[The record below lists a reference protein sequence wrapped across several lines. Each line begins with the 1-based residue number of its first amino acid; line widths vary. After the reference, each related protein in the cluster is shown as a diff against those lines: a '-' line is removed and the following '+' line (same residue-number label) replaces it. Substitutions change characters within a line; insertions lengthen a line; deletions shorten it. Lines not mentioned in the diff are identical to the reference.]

1 MKRSKNNIE
10 RNKLDYIL
18 TDIMPV
24 EVSELFSYSKFYE
37 YLLFKQST
45 LDDIVSQMHA
55 MKAENSETPFSGGK
69 WGNWATSP
77 LKFNILK
84 GTDSIR
90 ELNLVQPLSAMNIY
104 FFVECYQKELL
115 DILSNNA
122 CFSLRYHRKNSDLF
136 YRRKS
141 KKIVDYFEKISQKV
155 DRAILQQT
163 GAYFKI
169 HKFNSVSSFTNS
181 RLWQQCNF
189 KYRNFAKIDYK
200 SCFDSIYTHAYKW
213 CIEKDTVDS
222 KEASNANLHIV
233 IDRVLQNINGRSSN
247 GLIVGPEFSRMI
259 AEVLLQEIDVEVKHN
274 LAAQGLNAGADY
286 RVFRYVD
293 DIYIFSHTQ
302 AHTDLIIKTIERA
315 AQKYLLK
322 FNEFKYLKAYTPV
335 VLSSWLGKARAL
347 SDRISALF
355 YRKQEL
361 HDMAEKKPLLKSGYI
376 SVDRIK
382 DDFIYLVNEFPKE
395 QRYIVSF
402 MLSTLLNNI
411 SNKKDGYALFEPDKC
426 ARAFVL
432 LDLAMY
438 IYSFCPCFEH
448 TQKLISMI
456 VYMDDELQFSKDELN
471 HKKLINLIRRYSFVF
486 EKGNM
491 NDLCNWF
498 LFFHDYSIPLLRST
512 ETIFEKKLREE
523 DNPIL
528 WANYLIYSRYHSDY
542 HQEILTWV
550 EEVLQ
555 YKVNQIGSKDPLL
568 QKEFWYVITF
578 INCPYISSSVKTAL
592 ENIVRPMATAA
603 ETNLANKIKKIIAEF
618 LLQNKSNL
626 FFCWG
631 YYHFNT
637 SKQLTF
643 RTYQRTLFKQYK
655 NKRSIELYG
664 SLDT

>member
-1 MKRSKNNIE
+1 MKRSKKNIE
-10 RNKLDYIL
+10 RNKLDYLL

-37 YLLFKQST
+37 YLLSKQST
-45 LDDIVSQMHA
+45 LDDIVSKMRA
-55 MKAENSETPFSGGK
+55 MRAENSETPFAGGK
-69 WGNWATSP
+69 WGNWATLP

-90 ELNLVQPLSAMNIY
+90 GLNLVQPLSAMNIY

-115 DILSNNA
+115 DILSNNS

-141 KKIVDYFEKISQKV
+141 KKIVDYFEKTSQKV

-169 HKFNSVSSFTNS
+169 YKFNSVSSFTNS

-189 KYRNFAKIDYK
+189 KYHNFAKIDYK

-259 AEVLLQEIDVEVKHN
+259 AEVLLQEIDVEVKQN
-274 LAAQGLNAGADY
+274 LAAQGLNAGTDY

-302 AHTDLIIKTIERA
+302 AHTDLIIKTIEIA

-322 FNEFKYLKAYTPV
+322 FNEFKYLKANTPV

-347 SDRISALF
+347 SDRISTLF

-361 HDMAEKKPLLKSGYI
+361 HDMVDKKPLLKSGYI

-456 VYMDDELQFSKDELN
+456 VYMDDELHFSKDELN

-498 LFFHDYSIPLLRST
+498 VFFHDYSVPLLRNT
-512 ETIFEKKLREE
+512 EAILEKKLREE

-542 HQEILTWV
+542 HKEILIWV
-550 EEVLQ
+550 EELLQ

-578 INCPYISSSVKTAL
+578 INCPYISGSVKTAL
-592 ENIVRPMATAA
+592 EGIVRPMATAA

>member
-37 YLLFKQST
+37 YLLSKQST

-361 HDMAEKKPLLKSGYI
+361 HDMAGKKPLLKSGYI

-448 TQKLISMI
+448 TQKLISII

>member
-222 KEASNANLHIV
+222 KESSNANLHIV

-578 INCPYISSSVKTAL
+578 INCPYISSSVKRAL

>member
-37 YLLFKQST
+37 YLLSKQST

-322 FNEFKYLKAYTPV
+322 FNEFKYLKACTPV

>member
-37 YLLFKQST
+37 YLLSKQST
-45 LDDIVSQMHA
+45 LDDIVSQMRV
-55 MKAENSETPFSGGK
+55 MKAENSETPFAGGD

-136 YRRKS
+136 YRQKS
-141 KKIVDYFEKISQKV
+141 KKVVNYFEKTSQKV

-213 CIEKDTVDS
+213 CIEKNTVDS

-274 LAAQGLNAGADY
+274 LAAQGLNAGTDY

-302 AHTDLIIKTIERA
+302 VHIDLIIKTIEMA

-361 HDMAEKKPLLKSGYI
+361 HDMTEKKPLLKSGYI
-376 SVDRIK
+376 SADRIK
-382 DDFIYLVNEFPKE
+382 DDFIYLANEFPKE

-498 LFFHDYSIPLLRST
+498 VFFHDYSVPLLRST
-512 ETIFEKKLREE
+512 ETILEKKLREE

-542 HQEILTWV
+542 HQEISTWV

-555 YKVNQIGSKDPLL
+555 YKVNQIGSKEPLL

-578 INCPYISSSVKTAL
+578 INCPYISPSVKVAL

-603 ETNLANKIKKIIAEF
+603 ETNLANKTKKIIAEF
-618 LLQNKSNL
+618 LLQNKANL

>member
-1 MKRSKNNIE
+1 
-10 RNKLDYIL
+10 
-18 TDIMPV
+18 MPV

-37 YLLFKQST
+37 YLLSKQSA

-189 KYRNFAKIDYK
+189 KYRNFSKIDYK

-274 LAAQGLNAGADY
+274 LAAQGLNAGTDY

-498 LFFHDYSIPLLRST
+498 VFFHDYSVPLLRST

-568 QKEFWYVITF
+568 QKEFWYVLTF

>member
-37 YLLFKQST
+37 YLLSKQST

-189 KYRNFAKIDYK
+189 KYRNFSKIDYK

-274 LAAQGLNAGADY
+274 LAAQGLNAGTDY

-498 LFFHDYSIPLLRST
+498 VFFHDYSVPLLRST

-568 QKEFWYVITF
+568 QKEFWYVLTF

>member
-37 YLLFKQST
+37 YLLSKQST

-491 NDLCNWF
+491 NDHCNWF

>member
-37 YLLFKQST
+37 YLLSKQST

-189 KYRNFAKIDYK
+189 KYRNFSKIDYK

-274 LAAQGLNAGADY
+274 LAAQGLNAGTDY
-286 RVFRYVD
+286 GVFRYVD

-498 LFFHDYSIPLLRST
+498 VFFHDYSVPLLRST

-568 QKEFWYVITF
+568 QKEFWYVLTF

>member
-37 YLLFKQST
+37 YLLSKQST

-55 MKAENSETPFSGGK
+55 MKAENLETPFSGGK

-498 LFFHDYSIPLLRST
+498 SFFHDYSIPLLRST

>member
-1 MKRSKNNIE
+1 MKRLKKNIE
-10 RNKLDYIL
+10 RNKLDYLL

-37 YLLFKQST
+37 YLLSKQST
-45 LDDIVSQMHA
+45 LDDIVSKMRA
-55 MKAENSETPFSGGK
+55 MKAENSETPFAGGK

-90 ELNLVQPLSAMNIY
+90 GLNLVQPFSAMNIY

-115 DILSNNA
+115 DILSNNS

-141 KKIVDYFEKISQKV
+141 KKIVDYFEKTSQKV

-169 HKFNSVSSFTNS
+169 YKFNSVSSFTNS

-247 GLIVGPEFSRMI
+247 GLIVGPESSRMI
-259 AEVLLQEIDVEVKHN
+259 AEVLLQEIDVEVKQN
-274 LAAQGLNAGADY
+274 LATQGLNAGTDY

-302 AHTDLIIKTIERA
+302 AHTDLIIKTIEIV

-322 FNEFKYLKAYTPV
+322 FNEVKYLKANTPV

-361 HDMAEKKPLLKSGYI
+361 HDMIDKKPLLKSGYI

-438 IYSFCPCFEH
+438 IYLFCPCFEH

-456 VYMDDELQFSKDELN
+456 VYMDDELHFSKDELN

-498 LFFHDYSIPLLRST
+498 VFFHDYSVPLLRNT
-512 ETIFEKKLREE
+512 EAILEKKLREE

-542 HQEILTWV
+542 HKEILIWV
-550 EEVLQ
+550 EELLQ

-578 INCPYISSSVKTAL
+578 IIA
-592 ENIVRPMATAA
+592 IF
-603 ETNLANKIKKIIAEF
+603 KIKAHIRR
-618 LLQNKSNL
+618 S
-626 FFCWG
+626 G
-631 YYHFNT
+631 T
-637 SKQLTF
+637 S
-643 RTYQRTLFKQYK
+643 RNNQRQSQSGKHSESHLEEHPAFV
-655 NKRSIELYG
+655 L
-664 SLDT
+664 

>member
-1 MKRSKNNIE
+1 MKRSKKNIE
-10 RNKLDYIL
+10 RNKLDYLL

-37 YLLFKQST
+37 YLLSKQST
-45 LDDIVSQMHA
+45 LDDIVSKMRA
-55 MKAENSETPFSGGK
+55 MKAENSETPFAGGK

-90 ELNLVQPLSAMNIY
+90 GLNLVQPLSAMNIY

-115 DILSNNA
+115 DILSNNS

-141 KKIVDYFEKISQKV
+141 KKIVDYFEKTSQKV

-169 HKFNSVSSFTNS
+169 YKFNSVSSFTNS

-189 KYRNFAKIDYK
+189 KYHNFAKIDYK

-233 IDRVLQNINGRSSN
+233 IDRVLQNINCRSSN

-259 AEVLLQEIDVEVKHN
+259 AEVLLQKIDVEVKQN
-274 LAAQGLNAGADY
+274 LAAQGLNAGTDY

-302 AHTDLIIKTIERA
+302 AHTDLIIKTIEIA

-322 FNEFKYLKAYTPV
+322 FNEFKYLKANTPV

-347 SDRISALF
+347 SDRISTLF

-361 HDMAEKKPLLKSGYI
+361 HDMVDKKPLLKSGYI

-456 VYMDDELQFSKDELN
+456 VYMDDELHFSKDELN

-498 LFFHDYSIPLLRST
+498 ATVYKGNIIKNLIMDCQSYTKYRPN
-512 ETIFEKKLREE
+512 ETTGGIFVSWRRKEE
-523 DNPIL
+523 LPTG
-528 WANYLIYSRYHSDY
+528 A
-542 HQEILTWV
+542 
-550 EEVLQ
+550 
-555 YKVNQIGSKDPLL
+555 
-568 QKEFWYVITF
+568 
-578 INCPYISSSVKTAL
+578 
-592 ENIVRPMATAA
+592 
-603 ETNLANKIKKIIAEF
+603 
-618 LLQNKSNL
+618 
-626 FFCWG
+626 
-631 YYHFNT
+631 
-637 SKQLTF
+637 
-643 RTYQRTLFKQYK
+643 
-655 NKRSIELYG
+655 
-664 SLDT
+664 

>member
-37 YLLFKQST
+37 YLLSKQST

-335 VLSSWLGKARAL
+335 VLSSWLGKARVL

>member
-37 YLLFKQST
+37 YLLSKQST

-69 WGNWATSP
+69 WGNWTTSP

>member
-37 YLLFKQST
+37 YLLSKQST

-189 KYRNFAKIDYK
+189 KYRNFSKIDYK

-274 LAAQGLNAGADY
+274 LAAQGLNAGTDY

-498 LFFHDYSIPLLRST
+498 VFFHDYSEPLLRST

-568 QKEFWYVITF
+568 QKEFWYVLTF

>member
-1 MKRSKNNIE
+1 MKRSKKNIE
-10 RNKLDYIL
+10 RNKLDYLL

-24 EVSELFSYSKFYE
+24 EVSELFSFSKFYE
-37 YLLFKQST
+37 YLLSKQST
-45 LDDIVSQMHA
+45 LDDIVSKMRA
-55 MKAENSETPFSGGK
+55 MKAENSETPFAGGK

-77 LKFNILK
+77 MKFNILK

-90 ELNLVQPLSAMNIY
+90 GLNLVQPLSAMNIY

-115 DILSNNA
+115 DILSNNS

-141 KKIVDYFEKISQKV
+141 KKIVDYFEKTSQKV

-169 HKFNSVSSFTNS
+169 YKFNSVSSFTNS

-189 KYRNFAKIDYK
+189 KYHNFAKIDYK

-259 AEVLLQEIDVEVKHN
+259 AEVLLQEIDVEVKQN
-274 LAAQGLNAGADY
+274 LAAQGLNAGTDY

-302 AHTDLIIKTIERA
+302 AHTDLIIKTIEIA

-322 FNEFKYLKAYTPV
+322 FNEFKYLKANTPV

-347 SDRISALF
+347 SDRISTLF

-361 HDMAEKKPLLKSGYI
+361 HDMVDKKPLLKSGYI

-456 VYMDDELQFSKDELN
+456 VYMDDELHFSKDELN

-486 EKGNM
+486 EKGNGKYM
-491 NDLCNWF
+491 VDL
-498 LFFHDYSIPLLRST
+498 L
-512 ETIFEKKLREE
+512 ETNR
-523 DNPIL
+523 
-528 WANYLIYSRYHSDY
+528 
-542 HQEILTWV
+542 QILTAS
-550 EEVLQ
+550 
-555 YKVNQIGSKDPLL
+555 G
-568 QKEFWYVITF
+568 
-578 INCPYISSSVKTAL
+578 VKN
-592 ENIVRPMATAA
+592 ENITVSDVCTNCNSDLLWSHRATKGHRGTMSAFMC
-603 ETNLANKIKKIIAEF
+603 IKE
-618 LLQNKSNL
+618 
-626 FFCWG
+626 
-631 YYHFNT
+631 
-637 SKQLTF
+637 
-643 RTYQRTLFKQYK
+643 
-655 NKRSIELYG
+655 
-664 SLDT
+664 D

>member
-222 KEASNANLHIV
+222 KESSNANLHIV

>member
-1 MKRSKNNIE
+1 MKRSKKNIE
-10 RNKLDYIL
+10 RNKLDYLL

-37 YLLFKQST
+37 YLLSKQST
-45 LDDIVSQMHA
+45 LDDIVSKMRA
-55 MKAENSETPFSGGK
+55 MKAENSETPFAGGK

-90 ELNLVQPLSAMNIY
+90 GLNLVQPLSAMNIY

-302 AHTDLIIKTIERA
+302 AHTDLIIKTIEIA

-322 FNEFKYLKAYTPV
+322 FNEFKYLKANTPV

-347 SDRISALF
+347 SDRISTLF

-361 HDMAEKKPLLKSGYI
+361 HDMVDKKPLLKSGYI

-456 VYMDDELQFSKDELN
+456 VYMDDELHFSKDELN

>member
-37 YLLFKQST
+37 YLLSKQST

-189 KYRNFAKIDYK
+189 KYRNFSKIDYK

-274 LAAQGLNAGADY
+274 LAAQGLNAGTDY

-498 LFFHDYSIPLLRST
+498 VFFHDYSVPLLRST

-568 QKEFWYVITF
+568 QKEFWYVLTF
-578 INCPYISSSVKTAL
+578 INCPYISSSVKQAL

>member
-37 YLLFKQST
+37 YLLSKQST

-189 KYRNFAKIDYK
+189 KYRNFSKIDYK

-274 LAAQGLNAGADY
+274 LAAQGLNAGTDY

-411 SNKKDGYALFEPDKC
+411 SNKKDGYALFEPGKC

-498 LFFHDYSIPLLRST
+498 VFFHDYSVPLLRST

-568 QKEFWYVITF
+568 QKEFWYVLTF

>member
-1 MKRSKNNIE
+1 MKRSKKNIE
-10 RNKLDYIL
+10 RNKLDYLL

-24 EVSELFSYSKFYE
+24 EVSELFSFSKFYE
-37 YLLFKQST
+37 YLLSKQST
-45 LDDIVSQMHA
+45 LDDIVSKMRA
-55 MKAENSETPFSGGK
+55 MKAENSETPFAGGK

-90 ELNLVQPLSAMNIY
+90 GLNLVQPLSAMNIY

-115 DILSNNA
+115 DILSNNS

-141 KKIVDYFEKISQKV
+141 KKIVDYFEKTSQKV

-169 HKFNSVSSFTNS
+169 YKFNSVSSFTNS

-189 KYRNFAKIDYK
+189 KY
-200 SCFDSIYTHAYKW
+200 H
-213 CIEKDTVDS
+213 
-222 KEASNANLHIV
+222 
-233 IDRVLQNINGRSSN
+233 
-247 GLIVGPEFSRMI
+247 
-259 AEVLLQEIDVEVKHN
+259 
-274 LAAQGLNAGADY
+274 
-286 RVFRYVD
+286 
-293 DIYIFSHTQ
+293 IYIFSHTQ
-302 AHTDLIIKTIERA
+302 AHTDLIIKTIEIA

-322 FNEFKYLKAYTPV
+322 FNEFKYLKANTPV

-347 SDRISALF
+347 SDRISTLF

-361 HDMAEKKPLLKSGYI
+361 HDMVDKKPLLKSGYI

-456 VYMDDELQFSKDELN
+456 VYMDDELHFSKDELN

-498 LFFHDYSIPLLRST
+498 VFFHDYSVPLLRNT
-512 ETIFEKKLREE
+512 EAILEKKLREE

-542 HQEILTWV
+542 HKEILIWV
-550 EEVLQ
+550 EELLQ

-578 INCPYISSSVKTAL
+578 INCPYISGSVKTAL
-592 ENIVRPMATAA
+592 EGIVRPMATAA

>member
-1 MKRSKNNIE
+1 MKRSKKNIE
-10 RNKLDYIL
+10 RNKLDYLL

-24 EVSELFSYSKFYE
+24 EVSELFSFSKFYE
-37 YLLFKQST
+37 YLLSKQST
-45 LDDIVSQMHA
+45 LDDIVSKMRA
-55 MKAENSETPFSGGK
+55 MKAENSETPFAGGK

-90 ELNLVQPLSAMNIY
+90 GLNLVQPLSAMNIY

-115 DILSNNA
+115 DILSNNS

-141 KKIVDYFEKISQKV
+141 KKIVDYFEKTSQKV

-169 HKFNSVSSFTNS
+169 YKFNSVSSFTNS

-189 KYRNFAKIDYK
+189 KYHNFAKIDYK

-259 AEVLLQEIDVEVKHN
+259 AEVLLQEIDVEVKQN
-274 LAAQGLNAGADY
+274 LAAQGLNAGTDY

-302 AHTDLIIKTIERA
+302 AHTDLIIKTIEIA

-322 FNEFKYLKAYTPV
+322 FNEFKYLKANTPV

-347 SDRISALF
+347 SDRISTLF

-361 HDMAEKKPLLKSGYI
+361 HDMVDKKPLLKSGYI

-456 VYMDDELQFSKDELN
+456 VYMDDELHFSKDELN

-498 LFFHDYSIPLLRST
+498 VFFHDYSVPLLRNT
-512 ETIFEKKLREE
+512 EAILEKKLREE

-542 HQEILTWV
+542 HKEILIWV
-550 EEVLQ
+550 EELLQ

-578 INCPYISSSVKTAL
+578 INCPYISGSVKTAL
-592 ENIVRPMATAA
+592 EGIFIKSVLLQLNWPMPCSFVQTFLIAGFWLHHERYDLSQTPSS
-603 ETNLANKIKKIIAEF
+603 TNLWQI
-618 LLQNKSNL
+618 
-626 FFCWG
+626 
-631 YYHFNT
+631 
-637 SKQLTF
+637 
-643 RTYQRTLFKQYK
+643 
-655 NKRSIELYG
+655 
-664 SLDT
+664 

>member
-37 YLLFKQST
+37 YLLSKQST

-274 LAAQGLNAGADY
+274 LVAQGLNAGADY

>member
-1 MKRSKNNIE
+1 MKRSKKNIE
-10 RNKLDYIL
+10 RNKLDYLL

-37 YLLFKQST
+37 YLLSKQST
-45 LDDIVSQMHA
+45 LDDIVSKMRA
-55 MKAENSETPFSGGK
+55 MKAENSETPFAGGK

-90 ELNLVQPLSAMNIY
+90 GLNLVQPLSAMNIY

-115 DILSNNA
+115 DILSNNS

-141 KKIVDYFEKISQKV
+141 KKIVDYFEKTSQKV

-169 HKFNSVSSFTNS
+169 YKFNSVSSFTNS

-189 KYRNFAKIDYK
+189 KYHNFAKIDYK

-233 IDRVLQNINGRSSN
+233 IDRVLQNINCRSSN

-259 AEVLLQEIDVEVKHN
+259 AEVLLQKIDVEVKQN
-274 LAAQGLNAGADY
+274 LAAQGLNAGTDY

-302 AHTDLIIKTIERA
+302 AHTDLIIKTIEIA

-322 FNEFKYLKAYTPV
+322 FNEFKYLKANTPV

-347 SDRISALF
+347 SDRISTLF

-361 HDMAEKKPLLKSGYI
+361 HDMVDKKPLLKSGYI

-456 VYMDDELQFSKDELN
+456 VYMDDELHFSKDELN

-498 LFFHDYSIPLLRST
+498 VFFHTTIVYPYCAIQRLFLKRNSAKRTTPFCGQTILSIAD
-512 ETIFEKKLREE
+512 TILITTKK
-523 DNPIL
+523 
-528 WANYLIYSRYHSDY
+528 Y
-542 HQEILTWV
+542 
-550 EEVLQ
+550 
-555 YKVNQIGSKDPLL
+555 
-568 QKEFWYVITF
+568 
-578 INCPYISSSVKTAL
+578 
-592 ENIVRPMATAA
+592 
-603 ETNLANKIKKIIAEF
+603 
-618 LLQNKSNL
+618 
-626 FFCWG
+626 
-631 YYHFNT
+631 
-637 SKQLTF
+637 
-643 RTYQRTLFKQYK
+643 
-655 NKRSIELYG
+655 
-664 SLDT
+664 